1 VKEVTSSSNSRA
13 TLIAQG
19 TRIEGRVSGSS
30 EVLVEGIVEGSI
42 VLDNQ
47 LVIGS
52 GGQVLGDVSARSVR
66 VGGQLKGNIQAN
78 DRVELLP
85 TGSIEGDVTAPR
97 VAIAEGGFCKGKIE
111 MNPKGSERPGAPKPP
126 DAPTSSPTPPPSP
139 ALS

>member
-1 VKEVTSSSNSRA
+1 MSPNSNRA
-13 TLIAQG
+13 TLIADG

-30 EVLVEGIVEGSI
+30 EVLVEGVVEGSI

-47 LVIGS
+47 LVIGE
-52 GGQVLGDVSARSVR
+52 GGQVLGDVSAQSVR
-66 VGGQLKGNIQAN
+66 VGGRLTGNIQAN

-111 MNPKGSERPGAPKPP
+111 MNPRSASPTQAATAQQSLEVKPGSEGSSTSAAP
-126 DAPTSSPTPPPSP
+126 
-139 ALS
+139 